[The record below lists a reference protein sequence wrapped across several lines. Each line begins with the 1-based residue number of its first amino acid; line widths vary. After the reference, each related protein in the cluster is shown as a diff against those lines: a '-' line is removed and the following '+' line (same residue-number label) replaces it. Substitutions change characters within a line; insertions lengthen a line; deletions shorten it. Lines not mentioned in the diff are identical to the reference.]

1 MNLSARTKTLILHDL
16 GVFLAAL
23 VTALL
28 AVQGPV
34 GWDVLIAAVATAVKV
49 TLRQVLPV
57 PPKA

>member
-1 MNLSARTKTLILHDL
+1 MKISPRARTLMLHDA

-28 AVQGPV
+28 AVKGPV

-49 TLRQVLPV
+49 TLRQLLPV